1 MLSKNLF
8 AIFACNSKERAQF
21 APDTQSGFEADQ
33 RTLREG
39 GDVSTAQN
47 YAIENGLIFEQPFVV
62 RMLIHPS
69 PKVRGTLIDV
79 EIGKQR
85 TMLSYRPELFVN
97 QLKLHLKDVQIKRI
111 GYAVLR

>member
-21 APDTQSGFEADQ
+21 APDTQSGFETDQ

-39 GDVSTAQN
+39 GAVSTAQN
-47 YAIENGLIFEQPFVV
+47 YAIEYGLTFEKPFVV

-69 PKVRGTLIDV
+69 AKVRGTLVDV

-97 QLKLHLKDVQIKRI
+97 QLKFLLKDVQIKHVE
-111 GYAVLR
+111 YAVLK